1 MRVLLTSHAEKTH
14 FMSMVPLAWALQ
26 AAGHEVRVASQPVL
40 TEVITSAGLTAVP
53 VGRDHLLDAMIEA
66 NKTVPDAP
74 DFELCQIDP
83 DALTWEHVR
92 WGYSDVVPWWWRVV
106 NDPMIGDL
114 TEFCRQWKPDLV
126 LWEPLTFAGA
136 VAATACGA
144 VHGRLMWS
152 VDVFARMR
160 GHFLR
165 LQAEQPPDKREDV
178 LGRWL
183 GSRVA
188 RYGGAFDEVLTSG
201 YFTVDPIP
209 DSLRFDSGLGLDLD
223 LRYVQQRYVPYNG
236 PSVVP
241 DWLRQGRESLDRP
254 RVALTLGTSAIERF
268 DGYGVSVG
276 ELLESLAD
284 LDVEV
289 VATLPRRERDVLG
302 GQVPENVR
310 MVAFAPLN
318 ALAATCSVVI
328 NHGGPGTLFTT
339 LMNSVP
345 QLVVPNMFDEPL
357 LANWVAAQGA
367 GLSVPP
373 AEVTGERVRAGVER
387 LLGDPSFAV
396 GARDLREQMLA
407 LPTPNDVVPELEKL
421 TEAYRDE
428 ALAARGGH

>member
-26 AAGHEVRVASQPVL
+26 TAGHEVRVASQPVL
-40 TEVITSAGLTAVP
+40 SDVITAAGLTAVP
-53 VGRDHLLDAMIEA
+53 CGKDHLLDAMIQA

-92 WGYSDVVPWWWRVV
+92 WGYGDVVPWWWRVV
-106 NDPMIGDL
+106 NDPMINDL

-126 LWEPLTFAGA
+126 LWEPITFAGA
-136 VAATACGA
+136 MAATASGA
-144 VHGRLMWS
+144 VHARLMWS

-165 LQAEQPPDKREDV
+165 LQAAQPPDKHDDI

-183 GSRVA
+183 GARVA
-188 RYGGAFDEVLTSG
+188 RFGASFSEVMTTG
-201 YFTVDPIP
+201 YFTVDTIP
-209 DSLRFDSGLGLDLD
+209 DSLRFGDGLGLGLDL
-223 LRYVQQRYVPYNG
+223 RYVPVRYTPYNG
-236 PSVVP
+236 RSVVP
-241 DWLRQGRESLDRP
+241 EWLRQGRESLDRP
-254 RVALTLGTSAIERF
+254 RVALTLGTTAIERF

-276 ELLESLAD
+276 DLLGALAD

-289 VATLPRRERDVLG
+289 VATLPQREQEALG
-302 GQVPENVR
+302 RVPDNVR
-310 MVAFAPLN
+310 LVAFAPLN
-318 ALAATCSVVI
+318 ALAASCSVVI

-357 LANWVAAQGA
+357 LADWVAAQGA
-367 GLSVPP
+367 GLAVAPV
-373 AEVTGERVRAGVER
+373 EVSGERVRSDVER
-387 LLGDPSFAV
+387 LLGEESFVV
-396 GARDLREQMLA
+396 GARGLREQMMA
-407 LPTPNDVVPELEKL
+407 LPTPNAVVPELEKL
-421 TEAYRDE
+421 TELHRDE
-428 ALAARGGH
+428 ARAAAGDG